1 MLSKQILLALLATLT
16 VAAASPVTVNEHEHS
31 LDLPDDKNGDLK
43 TVLFK
48 RDSVL
53 TPRELEE
60 AASAGIDVQESKQ
73 NA

>member
-1 MLSKQILLALLATLT
+1 MISKQVLLSL
-16 VAAASPVTVNEHEHS
+16 VAAMALVSASPFASNN
-31 LDLPDDKNGDLK
+31 LDLPGDDGGDLE

-60 AASAGIDVQESKQ
+60 AAAAGIDVQKSKQ
-73 NA
+73 IPVECM